1 MEKCS
6 SSKLEDKSRSS
17 REILE
22 KFARACGL
30 EVNLTRCK
38 AGSKQTVR
46 CSLSYRFCSGQF
58 SCGVSAFNRRS
69 KQFVL
74 FFEGLGIDE
83 DDAAAVILHNLL
95 GMSKISWIT
104 EAKDSSM
111 SEKDSSMS
119 EVVIPSSIST
129 PEELGIAIDL
139 GMIKRIDRP
148 FTVSLKAL

>member
-1 MEKCS
+1 MERHSS

-17 REILE
+17 RKILE

-46 CSLSYRFCSGQF
+46 CSLNYRSCSRSSYY
-58 SCGVSAFNRRS
+58 SCNVSSLNRRS

-74 FFEGLGIDE
+74 IFEGLGIDE
-83 DDAAAVILHNLL
+83 DDAAADALCSLL
-95 GMSKISWIT
+95 RMSKIFWT
-104 EAKDSSM
+104 CDVKDTT
-111 SEKDSSMS
+111 MS

-129 PEELGIAIDL
+129 AEELEIALDL
-139 GMIKRIDRP
+139 GMIKKTDKP
-148 FTVSLKAL
+148 FL